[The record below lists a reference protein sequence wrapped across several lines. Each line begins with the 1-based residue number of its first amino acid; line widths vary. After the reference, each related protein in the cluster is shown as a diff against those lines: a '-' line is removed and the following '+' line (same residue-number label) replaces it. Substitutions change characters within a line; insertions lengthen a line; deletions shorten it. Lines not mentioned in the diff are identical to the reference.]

1 MHNMF
6 NLDFLYPGRTK
17 IVVVVVVGF
26 ILFYFILF
34 LRGVLHQVA
43 CVVGCYKVGEL

>member
-17 IVVVVVVGF
+17 IVVVVVFFFFLV
-26 ILFYFILF
+26 

>member
-17 IVVVVVVGF
+17 IVVVVGF
-26 ILFYFILF
+26 FFLV

>member
-17 IVVVVVVGF
+17 IVFVVVVFFFFFFLV
-26 ILFYFILF
+26 

>member
-26 ILFYFILF
+26 SFFFFFF